1 MFTSTKKR
9 LERFTKT
16 PGMLPSTVFSKK
28 KLSTGSINRV
38 TGDLADRLE
47 TFRSK
52 TLQTPAEVDSMVSE
66 IKEAE
71 RHEIAYN
78 NKYADRRRQNQTSN
92 LRDIM
97 EDLLECQRSIDLLEI
112 KKNFVPR
119 YLGRRGDDVAKY
131 LKYEKNLRR
140 RNTRCRTVLQSVLRE
155 KQRRELELT
164 GNITRG
170 LEGRG
175 SNKKRR
181 TGRRASRRTGRRA
194 SRRTGRR
201 ASRRTGRRAA
211 RRTGRRA
218 ARRTGRRA
226 ARTKRNPRR

>member
-9 LERFTKT
+9 LESFTKT
-16 PGMLPSTVFSKK
+16 PGMSPRTVFSKK

-38 TGDLADRLE
+38 TGDLSDRLE
-47 TFRSK
+47 MFRSK
-52 TLQTPAEVDSMVSE
+52 TLQPPAEVDSMVSE

-71 RHEIAYN
+71 KAEIEYTK
-78 NKYADRRRQNQTSN
+78 KYAPRLRQIQISN

-97 EDLLECQRSIDLLEI
+97 EDLLECQRTIDLLEI
-112 KKNFVPR
+112 KKKFVPR

-131 LKYEKNLRR
+131 VNDEKDLRR
-140 RNTRCRTVLQSVLRE
+140 RNTRCRTVLLPVLRE

-170 LEGRG
+170 LGGRG

-181 TGRRASRRTGRRA
+181 TG
-194 SRRTGRR
+194 
-201 ASRRTGRRAA
+201 RRTGRRAA

-218 ARRTGRRA
+218 ARRTGRRHS
-226 ARTKRNPRR
+226 R

>member
-9 LERFTKT
+9 LESFTKT
-16 PGMLPSTVFSKK
+16 PGMSPRTVFSKK

-38 TGDLADRLE
+38 TGDLSDRLE
-47 TFRSK
+47 MFRSK
-52 TLQTPAEVDSMVSE
+52 TLQPPAEVDSMVSE

-71 RHEIAYN
+71 KAEIEYTK
-78 NKYADRRRQNQTSN
+78 KYADRRRQNQTN
-92 LRDIM
+92 ILRDIM

-112 KKNFVPR
+112 EGNFVPR

-131 LKYEKNLRR
+131 LKYEKDLRR
-140 RNTRCRTVLQSVLRE
+140 RNTRCRTVLHPALME

-170 LEGRG
+170 FEGRG
-175 SNKKRR
+175 SNKK
-181 TGRRASRRTGRRA
+181 
-194 SRRTGRR
+194 
-201 ASRRTGRRAA
+201 RRTGRRAA

-218 ARRTGRRA
+218 AR
-226 ARTKRNPRR
+226 NPSR

>member
-9 LERFTKT
+9 LESFTKT
-16 PGMLPSTVFSKK
+16 PGMSPSTVFSKK
-28 KLSTGSINRV
+28 KLSEISISRLAC
-38 TGDLADRLE
+38 DLADRLE
-47 TFRSK
+47 TFRSQ
-52 TLQTPAEVDSMVSE
+52 TLQTPVEVDSMVEVIKGAEKAE
-66 IKEAE
+66 IEYTK
-71 RHEIAYN
+71 
-78 NKYADRRRQNQTSN
+78 KYAPHLRQIQISN

-97 EDLLECQRSIDLLEI
+97 EDLLECQRAIDLLEI

-131 LKYEKNLRR
+131 LKYEKDLRR
-140 RNTRCRTVLQSVLRE
+140 RNTRCRTVLHPALME

-181 TGRRASRRTGRRA
+181 TGRRA
-194 SRRTGRR
+194 
-201 ASRRTGRRAA
+201 A

-218 ARRTGRRA
+218 ARRA
-226 ARTKRNPRR
+226 ARRTGRNPRL